1 MDAVRLGAD
10 PRILRRRKGW
20 TQRRLGAEAAASRW
34 IVSEIECGRGDRL
47 PLRVLEQV
55 AVAAGGYLT
64 GMLATLDRKVRPAP
78 KLAEDRGW
86 AVTSVSRLL
95 VLPEASTPRRRVAE
109 HAATFLAAFPDR
121 NEVVRRRF
129 RKPENAIR
137 GLLFQSDAARAGTR
151 GGRKR

>member
-1 MDAVRLGAD
+1 M
-10 PRILRRRKGW
+10 I
-20 TQRRLGAEAAASRW
+20 
-34 IVSEIECGRGDRL
+34 EIKTVVPDIG
-47 PLRVLEQV
+47 
-55 AVAAGGYLT
+55 
-64 GMLATLDRKVRPAP
+64 GMLATLDRKVRLAP

-95 VLPEASTPRRRVAE
+95 VLPEASTPRRTVAE

-121 NEVVRRRF
+121 NEAVRRWL

-151 GGRKR
+151 VGRKR